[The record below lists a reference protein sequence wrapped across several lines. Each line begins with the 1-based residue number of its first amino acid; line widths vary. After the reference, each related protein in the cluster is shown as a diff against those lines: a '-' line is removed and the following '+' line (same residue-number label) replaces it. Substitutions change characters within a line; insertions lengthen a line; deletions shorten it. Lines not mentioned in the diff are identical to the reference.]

1 MTKEQLLDRSL
12 GCIIGGA
19 AGDALGY
26 EVEFL
31 SLAQIRAR
39 YAGGRIERYSAVPA
53 HFSDDTQMTLFTAEC
68 MVNAQER
75 DYIAHIRKAYLDWFA
90 TQTETMHSIDGSALA
105 ENAGLW
111 HRRSPG
117 NTCMTALS
125 GINRGVEVHNFSK
138 GCGGVMHVAPI
149 GLYAAAHP
157 DRLSVTD
164 AGIVAALAAEITH
177 LHKASSLASAMM
189 AMFVA
194 EFATANMRNIADI
207 VDVIV
212 NCLHSTLR
220 TIPCDNEIS
229 SEFKRLIL
237 DALRLSMAVTPD
249 EEAIRSLGEGW
260 VGDEALAIALYCVAR
275 HFDDFE
281 KCIVAAANH
290 DGDSDSTAAIAG
302 NLLGALRGISA
313 IPSHYIEGLE
323 MTDVLTSMAQKL
335 VD

>member
-19 AGDALGY
+19 VGDALGY

-53 HFSDDTQMTLFTAEC
+53 HFSDDTQMTLFTAEG
-68 MVNAQER
+68 MVNTHER

-90 TQTETMHSIDGSALA
+90 TQTETMHRIDGSALA
-105 ENAGLW
+105 DNAGLW
-111 HRRSPG
+111 QRRAPG
-117 NTCMTALS
+117 NTCMTAMS
-125 GINRGVEVHNFSK
+125 CISRGVEVHNFSK
-138 GCGGVMHVAPI
+138 GCGGVMRVAPI

-157 DRLSVTD
+157 DRLSVKD

-189 AMFVA
+189 AMLVA
-194 EFATANMRNIADI
+194 EFATADMRDIADI

-229 SEFKRLIL
+229 SGFKCLIL
-237 DALRLSMAVTPD
+237 DALKLSMAVTPD
-249 EEAIRSLGEGW
+249 EEAIRHLGEGW

-302 NLLGALRGISA
+302 NILGALRGISA
-313 IPSHYIEGLE
+313 IPRHYIEGLE
-323 MTDVLTSMAQKL
+323 MTDILTSMARKL

>member
-19 AGDALGY
+19 VGDALGY

-53 HFSDDTQMTLFTAEC
+53 HFSDDTQMTLFTAEG

-75 DYIAHIRKAYLDWFA
+75 DYIPHIRKAYLDWFA
-90 TQTETMHSIDGSALA
+90 TQTETMHRIDGSALA
-105 ENAGLW
+105 DNAGLW
-111 HRRSPG
+111 QRRAPG
-117 NTCMTALS
+117 NTCMTAMS
-125 GINRGVEVHNFSK
+125 CISRGVEVQNYSK
-138 GCGGVMHVAPI
+138 GCGGVMRVAPI

-189 AMFVA
+189 AMLVA
-194 EFATANMRNIADI
+194 EFATADMRNIADI
-207 VDVIV
+207 VDVILS
-212 NCLHSTLR
+212 CLHSTLR

-229 SEFKRLIL
+229 SGFKCLIL
-237 DALRLSMAVTPD
+237 DALKLSMAVTPD
-249 EEAIRSLGEGW
+249 EEAIRHLGEGW

-302 NLLGALRGISA
+302 NILGALRGISA
-313 IPSHYIEGLE
+313 IPRHYIDGLE
-323 MTDVLTSMAQKL
+323 MTDVLTSVARKL